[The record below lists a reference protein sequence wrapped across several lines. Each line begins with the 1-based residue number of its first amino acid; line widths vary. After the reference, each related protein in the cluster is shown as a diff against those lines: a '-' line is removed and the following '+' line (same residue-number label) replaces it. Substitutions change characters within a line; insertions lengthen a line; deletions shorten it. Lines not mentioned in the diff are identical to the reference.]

1 MNRPHRPLAGRR
13 GLIVGAAREHSLAW
27 RFARRAVAQGAR
39 LTLVC
44 PHGTPAGEVSARAAE
59 LDAQVLVCAIDD
71 RDALAAT
78 VHAVAERHGGI
89 DFVVHSIDWAAW
101 ARPGRDAED
110 MIEQHLHALRM
121 SCRSFTELSRLC
133 AGHMAPGAALVH
145 VNNLR
150 SAVPELS
157 RDLVRAVQAVLE
169 SIVRYLALELAP
181 WGLGVHGVSSGPTA
195 VRLASSPAL

>member
-1 MNRPHRPLAGRR
+1 MTKFLFASGKGGVGKTTMACTTAVADADDGRR
-13 GLIVGAAREHSLAW
+13 VLIVGAAREHSLAW

-89 DFVVHSIDWAAW
+89 
-101 ARPGRDAED
+101 ED
-110 MIEQHLHALRM
+110 
-121 SCRSFTELSRLC
+121 
-133 AGHMAPGAALVH
+133 
-145 VNNLR
+145 
-150 SAVPELS
+150 
-157 RDLVRAVQAVLE
+157 
-169 SIVRYLALELAP
+169 LELAP
-181 WGLGVHGVSSGPTA
+181 GCRLDLSGKPTNLQSREDRRGDF
-195 VRLASSPAL
+195 VGK